1 MLQEIHSMKKRII
14 GCMCILMI
22 LSVSVMAEDKEKE
35 TTSFTNTGKN
45 PVVIIKTNF
54 GPIIVKLNAEKA
66 PVSVKNFLM
75 YVEES
80 FYDSTLF
87 HRVIQNFMIQG
98 GGYSV
103 NFVSKPTKLPI
114 ENEATNGLKN
124 TRGTI
129 AMARANK
136 INSATCQFFI
146 NLKDNDF
153 LDHRDAT
160 PKGYG
165 YAVFGEVIMG
175 MDVVDKIAAVP
186 TGQGDVPTEKVIIE
200 TIVMNK

>member
-1 MLQEIHSMKKRII
+1 MKKTLGFI
-14 GCMCILMI
+14 CVFLL
-22 LSVSVMAEDKEKE
+22 LSITLMAEDKEKE
-35 TTSFTNTGKN
+35 APSITNTEKH

-66 PVSVKNFLM
+66 PVTVKNFLS
-75 YVEES
+75 YVEDS

-103 NFVSKPTKLPI
+103 NFALKTTKLPI
-114 ENEATNGLKN
+114 ENEATNMLQNK
-124 TRGTI
+124 RGTI
-129 AMARANK
+129 TMARTNE
-136 INSATCQFFI
+136 INSATTQFFI

-153 LDHRDAT
+153 LDHRDT
-160 PKGYG
+160 TTKGYG

-186 TGQGDVPTEKVIIE
+186 TGPGDVPTEKVIIE
-200 TIVMNK
+200 TIMLNK